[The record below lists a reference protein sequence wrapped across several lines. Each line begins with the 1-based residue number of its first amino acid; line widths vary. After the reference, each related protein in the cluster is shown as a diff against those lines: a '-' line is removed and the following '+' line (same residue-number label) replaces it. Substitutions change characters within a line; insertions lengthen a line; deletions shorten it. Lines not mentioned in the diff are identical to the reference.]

1 VDIRLTSL
9 SDPVLSGFDT
19 VIDTRSPSEY
29 AEDHL
34 PGAINLPVLSDEQ
47 RAQVGTIYKQVS
59 PFDAR
64 KLGGAMVA
72 ANAARHI
79 AGPLAGFGGGWRP
92 LVYCWRGGQR
102 SGAFATILSQIGWR
116 VGRIEGGYKAW
127 RALVVA
133 RVTAP
138 VAAPVVVL
146 DGNTGSAKTEIL
158 ARLAARGHQ
167 VIDLEGLANH
177 RGSLF
182 GALPGGQP
190 SQKLFESRLA
200 LALEALDP
208 ARPLLVEAESS
219 RIGALNL
226 PRGIW
231 QAIAAAPRIRLAVPV
246 EARAAYTERAYAETC
261 ADPEAVARIVAL
273 LRPLHPAE
281 RIEGWL
287 RLVDAADWR
296 GLAEGLMRD
305 HYDPR
310 YEKHRARHD
319 DGRGP
324 AVALDGL
331 DDLEAAASAVEA
343 VLAGLEL
350 AGPAPAARSA
360 ASGGDI

>member
-1 VDIRLTSL
+1 M
-9 SDPVLSGFDT
+9 
-19 VIDTRSPSEY
+19 VIDTRAPSEF

-34 PGAINLPVLSDEQ
+34 PGAVNLPVLSDAE
-47 RAQVGTIYKQVS
+47 RAKVGTVYKQVS

-102 SGAFATILSQIGWR
+102 SGAFATILAQIGWR

-133 RVTAP
+133 RVLAP
-138 VAAPVVVL
+138 VAAPVIVL

-158 ARLAARGHQ
+158 SRLAARGHQ
-167 VIDLEGLANH
+167 VIDLEALANH

-182 GALPGGQP
+182 GAMPGGQP

-200 LALEALDP
+200 MALEGIDP
-208 ARPLLVEAESS
+208 TRPLLVEAESS
-219 RIGALNL
+219 RIGEVNL

-231 QAIAAAPRIRLAVPV
+231 AAIIAAPRLRLSVPV
-246 EARAAYTERAYAETC
+246 AARAAYTAQSYADAT
-261 ADPEAVARIVAL
+261 ADPARVARIVES

-281 RIEGWL
+281 RIADWL
-287 RLVDAADWR
+287 GMVDARDWAA
-296 GLAEGLMRD
+296 LSAGLMRD

-310 YEKHRARHD
+310 YDKHRARHD
-319 DGRGP
+319 DGRSP
-324 AVALDGL
+324 VVTLDRL
-331 DDLEAAASAVEA
+331 DDLEAATSAVEA
-343 VLAGLEL
+343 ALARLQ
-350 AGPAPAARSA
+350 P
-360 ASGGDI
+360 